1 MTWKWA
7 NLPVPIPHVAGIVLG
22 AVLQVAFEHT
32 MFRSPGWARGAGIV
46 LLAGDVGLVVSSVLT
61 AGDTKVDSPDRPVT
75 TGPYS
80 RSRNPMYV
88 AWGLIHIG
96 TGLVTN
102 GWWLIAALP
111 VVFAF
116 IHFDVICEERFLEE
130 TFGDRYLQ
138 YKRRVRRY
146 F

>member
-1 MTWKWA
+1 
-7 NLPVPIPHVAGIVLG
+7 
-22 AVLQVAFEHT
+22 
-32 MFRSPGWARGAGIV
+32 
-46 LLAGDVGLVVSSVLT
+46 
-61 AGDTKVDSPDRPVT
+61 
-75 TGPYS
+75 
-80 RSRNPMYV
+80 MYV

-116 IHFDVICEERFLEE
+116 IHFDAIREERFLEE